1 MKVSKAQ
8 REIIDFLMGRRFY
21 MMGFDTISVPG
32 AVVISGTGRRFS
44 LSADGSQILETV
56 SGQKTAS
63 VIARRNGNGWAVDPL
78 YYYLR

>member
-1 MKVSKAQ
+1 MTASQK
-8 REIIDFLMGRRFY
+8 EIITFLTARRLY